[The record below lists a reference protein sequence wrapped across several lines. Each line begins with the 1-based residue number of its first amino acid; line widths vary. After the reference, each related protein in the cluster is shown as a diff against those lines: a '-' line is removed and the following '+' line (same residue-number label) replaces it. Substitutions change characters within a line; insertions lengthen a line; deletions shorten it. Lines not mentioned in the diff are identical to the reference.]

1 MPGSGIG
8 GRPQMA
14 EQEFL
19 EWAELLERST
29 GIRWPNQQR
38 SFLETRLR
46 MRMRELGLDSFR
58 VYYDYL
64 LARGTGHQEWGVLLD
79 QLTIHESRFFRHRPS
94 FDLIQEALLQRNR
107 QAFRFLRCWSVG
119 CATGEEPYTMAMLLH
134 QHLQGGL
141 GEGGDFRVL
150 GTDISVAA
158 LAKARAGVFEE
169 GKVADIPQ
177 PLRRIYLRRE
187 GRASWRFA
195 KEIRQRI
202 VFLEGNVAG
211 PSARN
216 ASNMDLIM
224 CQNVLIYFGE
234 ELRQRILER
243 LAGCLGEGG
252 TLVLGPGEVVHW
264 RHPLLE
270 RVTYPNTL
278 AFRRAAISSR
288 HHEGTH
294 G

>member
-1 MPGSGIG
+1 MPGFGIR

-14 EQEFL
+14 EHEFV
-19 EWAELLERST
+19 EWAELLERCT

-46 MRMRELGLDSFR
+46 MRMREFGLDSFR
-58 VYYDYL
+58 AYYDYL
-64 LARGTGHQEWGVLLD
+64 LAQGAGHREWSVLLD

-94 FDLIQEALLQRNR
+94 FELIQEALLHRNR
-107 QAFRFLRCWSVG
+107 GDLRFLRCWSVG
-119 CATGEEPYTMAMLLH
+119 CSTGEEPYTMAMLLH
-134 QHLQGGL
+134 QHLQGRL
-141 GEGGDFRVL
+141 GDGGDFRVL

-158 LAKARAGVFEE
+158 LGKARAGVFEDS
-169 GKVADIPQ
+169 KVADIPQ
-177 PLRRIYLRRE
+177 PLQRIYLRGA
-187 GRASWRFA
+187 GRGLWRVA
-195 KEIRQRI
+195 REIRQRV

-211 PSARN
+211 PSTRN
-216 ASNMDLIM
+216 VHNMDFIM

-264 RHPLLE
+264 KHPHLE
-270 RVTYPNTL
+270 RVSYPNTL
-278 AFRRAAISSR
+278 AFRRAATSSR